1 MNLVLAGVL
10 LAVTIIGPILVA
22 IGVTFFFAMLAY
34 DVVESR
40 KSAPV
45 GEQEA
50 RRRVTIQRGT
60 ARAFTIAGG
69 VFWSIASVAG
79 LYSFNQTGANAALL
93 AAFFPL
99 VACVATLVV
108 GWYYERVTA
117 ALLMIAAVGVVVW
130 GVIYQ
135 LDAGVS
141 LLITT
146 ALIGPMLTASA
157 LLWLARIDQETYERA
172 TDIRLELAPM
182 FAARSTL
189 EQAPNEA

>member
-141 LLITT
+141 LLIIT